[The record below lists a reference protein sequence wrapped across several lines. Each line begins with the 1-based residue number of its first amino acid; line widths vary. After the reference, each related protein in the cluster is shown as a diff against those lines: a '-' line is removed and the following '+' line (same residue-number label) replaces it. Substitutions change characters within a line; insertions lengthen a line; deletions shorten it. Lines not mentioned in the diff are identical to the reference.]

1 MHKSEG
7 LQSIHHFYAQK
18 QKVVLDM
25 LQMFLGF
32 NVQDM
37 MKINGNF
44 YFVGDLY
51 TLVDCPTQLTLVT

>member
-1 MHKSEG
+1 MILCINQLIIFMRKS
-7 LQSIHHFYAQK
+7 K
-18 QKVVLDM
+18 M
-25 LQMFLGF
+25 LFQICCACFLGF

-51 TLVDCPTQLTLVT
+51 TLVDCPTQLTRVT

>member
-1 MHKSEG
+1 MIKLKACRNDPLHKSEG
-7 LQSIHHFYAQK
+7 LQSIHHFHAQK

-37 MKINGNF
+37 METRICG
-44 YFVGDLY
+44 
-51 TLVDCPTQLTLVT
+51 